1 MPMPGEKQAEEYK
14 RSFARQNNTL
24 SQTQLP
30 VFVFDHVLQKR
41 FNRDISTFDAAEME
55 IAGRDLRVYIL
66 LLNYIFGMR
75 EAGRPLIEFD
85 IFDVENYDAIIE
97 RIEAQ
102 ETERE

>member
-1 MPMPGEKQAEEYK
+1 MQAFLAK
-14 RSFARQNNTL
+14 PA
-24 SQTQLP
+24 
-30 VFVFDHVLQKR
+30 
-41 FNRDISTFDAAEME
+41 STFDDAEME
-55 IAGRDLRVYIL
+55 IAGGDLRIYIL

>member
-1 MPMPGEKQAEEYK
+1 
-14 RSFARQNNTL
+14 
-24 SQTQLP
+24 
-30 VFVFDHVLQKR
+30 
-41 FNRDISTFDAAEME
+41 ME

>member
-1 MPMPGEKQAEEYK
+1 M
-14 RSFARQNNTL
+14 
-24 SQTQLP
+24 
-30 VFVFDHVLQKR
+30 
-41 FNRDISTFDAAEME
+41 I
-55 IAGRDLRVYIL
+55 LRHPFKILICGL